1 MRARLHSS
9 TARHELWRR
18 EKIVGLTDRERVQL
32 QTEADRW
39 ETEVERLEE
48 IANREGYKAV
58 APILTWR
65 D

>member
-1 MRARLHSS
+1 
-9 TARHELWRR
+9 
-18 EKIVGLTDRERVQL
+18 LTDRERVEL